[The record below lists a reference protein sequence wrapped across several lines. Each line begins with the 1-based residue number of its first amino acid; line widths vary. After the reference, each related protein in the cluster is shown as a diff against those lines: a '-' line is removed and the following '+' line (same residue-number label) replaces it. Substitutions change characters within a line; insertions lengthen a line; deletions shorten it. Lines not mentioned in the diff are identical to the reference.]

1 MIYMKKYEDL
11 INVISEKRV
20 LFITSKN
27 LDYIRNSQEI
37 ALLQEA
43 AASVQVIG
51 SKEKSYVKRLLFVYK
66 NLHKIKSDDFDVA
79 FVGFAPQ
86 LILPF
91 FKGKLRKKPLIIDFF
106 ISVYDT
112 MVLDRARL
120 KKGSFVAKLCHRLD
134 ERTLELADYIVC
146 DTVAHG
152 NFFIDELGALPEKM
166 HVLYLQADSSYYF
179 PAKDIEEKDSNS
191 SVHMSERS
199 AKEKKPFT
207 VLYFGSI
214 LPLQGVNV
222 ILEAIGHFV
231 EEDGICFEIIG
242 PIPKDMACPQ
252 ASNIH
257 YISWL
262 SQEEL
267 GNHIRQADLCLAGH
281 FSGTIEKAARTIPGK
296 AYIYEAC
303 GCPMILGDG
312 PANHEFFTEDARH
325 HFVTMGDAHALEA
338 GIRHFL
344 KKNI

>member
-1 MIYMKKYEDL
+1 MKKYKDL
-11 INVISEKRV
+11 NNLISKKRL
-20 LFITSKN
+20 LFITTKN

-37 ALLQEA
+37 LLLQEA

-51 SKEKSYVKRLLFVYK
+51 SREKSYPKRLLTVYK
-66 NLHKIKSDDFDVA
+66 SLLKIKSDDYDVA

-112 MVLDRARL
+112 MVLDRARF
-120 KKGSFVAKLCHRLD
+120 KKGSLAAKLCHRLD
-134 ERTLELADYIVC
+134 ENTLKAANYIIC

-152 NFFIDELGALPEKM
+152 NFFIDEFGALSKKM
-166 HVLYLQADSSYYF
+166 HVLYLEADSKYYF
-179 PAKDIEEKDSNS
+179 PASNTKVKCLDSFTHNS
-191 SVHMSERS
+191 DTIV
-199 AKEKKPFT
+199 KNKKPFT
-207 VLYFGSI
+207 VFYFGSI
-214 LPLQGVNV
+214 LPLQGVDV
-222 ILEAIGHFV
+222 ILEALGRFA
-231 EEDGICFEIIG
+231 EEDGICFEIVG
-242 PIPKDMACPQ
+242 PIPKDMPRPE

-267 GNHIRQADLCLAGH
+267 GNHIRQANLCLAGH
-281 FSGTIEKAARTIPGK
+281 FSGSIGKAARTIPGK

-303 GCPMILGDG
+303 GRPMILGDG
-312 PANHEFFTEDARH
+312 PANHELFLEDAKH
-325 HFVTMGDAHALEA
+325 HFVTMGDADALEA

-344 KKNI
+344 SMHI